1 MSLETQLYRAPLL
14 QAARAL
20 VFALAVTCAQSA
32 ALGESNET
40 QICRQVD
47 DPDAAIAACTQLID
61 SKRLSPAEL
70 VGAYIHRGLAQR
82 NKGQFDAALQ
92 DEDTALGLDPNSSE
106 ALTVRGTIYTISQ
119 KPDAAINDLNVVL
132 RREPNRVDAL
142 AARGAAHGEKRD
154 YEAALRDFDLVLRL
168 NPTASTVYHERAMIY
183 RLLGRHERAFTD
195 FETAVRLAPNNP
207 FALTDLASC
216 YFSGLG
222 VGKDQTR
229 ALELLEKAANMGF
242 PPAKELLAR
251 IHQAKP

>member
-1 MSLETQLYRAPLL
+1 L
-14 QAARAL
+14 AA
-20 VFALAVTCAQSA
+20 TCAQNA
-32 ALGESNET
+32 AFGEDNET
-40 QICRQVD
+40 QMCRQLD
-47 DPDAAIAACTQLID
+47 QPDAAITACTQLID
-61 SKRLSPAEL
+61 SKRLALAEL
-70 VGAYIHRGLAQR
+70 VDAYIYRGLAQSR
-82 NKGQFDAALQ
+82 RRQFDAALK
-92 DEDTALGLDPNSSE
+92 DEDAALRLDPDSNE
-106 ALTVRGTIYTISQ
+106 ALTVRGTIYTIRQ
-119 KPDAAINDLNVVL
+119 EPDAAINDLNVVL

-168 NPTASTVYHERAMIY
+168 DPRSSIVYHERAMIY

-229 ALELLEKAANMGF
+229 ALELLDKAAHLGF

-251 IHQAKP
+251 LHQGKP